1 LSNVDDFATSTADS
15 DRKKNH
21 YYFDRH
27 TPEYRLQ
34 FDKITGEMQ
43 SKCPVAWS
51 ETYNGHWVAA
61 DSRHVF
67 ELARCP
73 AVSNHHDLTGET
85 PYQGITIPKAQ
96 RATVVRGGILEMDEP
111 EHSTYRGAL
120 NPYLSPAAIKR
131 WQPFVD
137 EIVRAALDEKIE
149 SGRIDFVDD
158 LANIVPAVLTLAMMG
173 IELNKWMIYSE
184 PAHLSVSTPE
194 HSPDAERVAQM
205 NRQMGIDLLT
215 NMVEI
220 KEDPRPGLVNALLR
234 LRIDGEPA
242 PDLEI
247 MGNLGLI
254 IGGGFD
260 TTTALTAH
268 ALEWLSDN
276 PDKRELLSRERDTL
290 LNPATEEFLRYFTP
304 APGDGRTFSED
315 VEVEGQKFNEGE
327 RLWISWAM
335 ANRDPSVFDEP
346 NEIVLDRKGNRHFSF
361 GIGVHRCVGSNV
373 ARTVFKSML
382 TAVLDRMPDYV
393 CDPEGTEHYET
404 IGVIQGMK
412 HLPATFTP
420 SKPSGPG
427 LDETLEKLQR
437 ICDEQELA
445 RPITERKE
453 AAVLT
458 FLPTAQAGGF
468 QPALGGLEQ

>member
-1 LSNVDDFATSTADS
+1 LSTVDDFAKNAAA
-15 DRKKNH
+15 DRKKNR

-34 FDKITGEMQ
+34 FEKITEEMQ
-43 SKCPVAWS
+43 SKCPIAWS

-61 DSRHVF
+61 DSKHVF

-120 NPYLSPAAIKR
+120 NPYLSPAAVKR
-131 WQPFVD
+131 WKPFVD

-173 IELNKWMIYSE
+173 IELKKWPVYSE

-194 HSPDAERVAQM
+194 HSPDAPRVAEL
-205 NRQMGIDLLT
+205 NRQMGIDMINT
-215 NMVEI
+215 MNEVREN
-220 KEDPRPGLVNALLR
+220 PRPGLVNALLQ

-247 MGNLGLI
+247 LGNLGLI

-268 ALEWLSDN
+268 ALEWLSDH
-276 PDKRELLSRERDTL
+276 PDQRELLSRERDTL
-290 LNPATEEFLRYFTP
+290 LDSATEEFLRYFTP

-315 VEVEGQKFNEGE
+315 VEVEGQRFKEGE
-327 RLWISWAM
+327 RLWVSWAM
-335 ANRDPSVFDEP
+335 ANRDPSVFDSP
-346 NEIVLDRKGNRHFSF
+346 NEIILDRKGNRHFSF

-373 ARTVFKSML
+373 ARTVIKSKL

-420 SKPSGPG
+420 GKPLGPG

-437 ICDEQELA
+437 ICNEQELA

-453 AAVLT
+453 SAVID
-458 FLPTAQAGGF
+458 
-468 QPALGGLEQ
+468 

>member
-1 LSNVDDFATSTADS
+1 MSVDDITAD
-15 DRKKNH
+15 DERKKNR

-27 TPEYRLQ
+27 TSEYREQ
-34 FDKITGEMQ
+34 FDTITEEMQ
-43 SKCPVAWS
+43 SKCPMAW
-51 ETYNGHWVAA
+51 TDVYNGHWVAA
-61 DSRHVF
+61 DSKHVF

-73 AVSNHHDLTGET
+73 AVSNHHDLTGQT

-120 NPYLSPAAIKR
+120 NPYLSPAAVKR

-149 SGRIDFVDD
+149 SGHIDFVDD

-173 IELNKWMIYSE
+173 IELKKWMIYSE

-194 HSPDAERVAQM
+194 HSPEAERVAQM

-220 KEDPRPGLVNALLR
+220 KENPRPGLVNALLQ

-268 ALEWLSDN
+268 ALEWLSEN
-276 PDKRELLSRERDTL
+276 PDKRELLGRERDTL

-315 VEVEGQKFNEGE
+315 VEVEGQKFREGE

-346 NEIVLDRKGNRHFSF
+346 NELVLDRKGNRHFSF

-393 CDPEGTEHYET
+393 CDAERTEHYET

-420 SKPSGPG
+420 GERLGPG
-427 LDETLEKLQR
+427 LDETLDKLQR
-437 ICDEQELA
+437 ICDDQGLA

-453 AAVLT
+453 AAVID
-458 FLPTAQAGGF
+458 
-468 QPALGGLEQ
+468 